1 VVVKLKHLALAMTV
15 ALFSA
20 SGARAAE
27 TAGVVVTIKPLHALV
42 SGVIGDTG
50 KATLLVTG
58 NTSPHGFKFKPSQMT
73 ALNNAKIVFLIDE
86 HFETFMESALD
97 VIPQAVIKSAVIEE
111 ARLKLLPFRKGG
123 VWEEDDHKGHDH
135 GDAHGDEANLDMHAW
150 LDPDRA
156 IKMVKAITRELS
168 DLYPENRDIYKANA
182 RAYIAK
188 IKTLDAEI
196 AQSLAAVNQHRF
208 IVFHDAYQYFE
219 TKYNLK
225 GAGSIT
231 LDPHDFPSPKRLT
244 EIRAKLAETAAAC
257 VFREPQFSDR
267 LVKTVIQGTEAKIGI
282 LDPLGA
288 DIEDGSKLY
297 FALLRQMAS
306 NFKACFD
313 A

>member
-1 VVVKLKHLALAMTV
+1 MTV

-123 VWEEDDHKGHDH
+123 VWEEDDHEGHDH

-168 DLYPENRDIYKANA
+168 DLYPENRDTYKANA

-219 TKYNLK
+219 KRFGISTAGALTLNTDVLPGAKQISEIQAVIEEK
-225 GAGSIT
+225 GIKCIFS
-231 LDPHDFPSPKRLT
+231 
-244 EIRAKLAETAAAC
+244 
-257 VFREPQFSDR
+257 EPQFNPKIIDTIAEDTGI
-267 LVKTVIQGTEAKIGI
+267 KTGI
-282 LDPLGA
+282 LDPLGSTYDA
-288 DIEDGSKLY
+288 NKEQYFKLIKD
-297 FALLRQMAS
+297 LGNNLQD
-306 NFKACFD
+306 C
-313 A
+313 